1 MRQRCENLNKNDIL
15 FKDTH
20 KLQQNVFFWSR
31 NYKTLLWQFEFKE

>member
-15 FKDTH
+15 FKDTL